1 MEDFNWKSIGSLLK
15 KVGITQ
21 EEIEFK
27 ILFDISI
34 ELKSG
39 KRFKTTIMLE
49 VPNGDIVQ
57 EGITSYEINSNEIIF
72 KEC

>member
-1 MEDFNWKSIGSLLK
+1 MK

-49 VPNGDIVQ
+49 VPNGDIV

>member
-1 MEDFNWKSIGSLLK
+1 MLLK